1 MSEERITAAVCTV
14 CHQPIKHGQ
23 VVSGARMSEDAEE
36 MVGHYLCIVHELGPE
51 KTLQAILAHRLPAL
65 DPATMVDGR
74 VPEWQN
80 LFDVDET

>member
-23 VVSGARMSEDAEE
+23 VISGARMSEDAEE
-36 MVGHYLCIVHELGPE
+36 MVGHYLCITQELGPE
-51 KTLQAILAHRLPAL
+51 KTLQAILTHMLPAL
-65 DPATMVDGR
+65 DPTTMVDGR
-74 VPEWQN
+74 VPGWQK